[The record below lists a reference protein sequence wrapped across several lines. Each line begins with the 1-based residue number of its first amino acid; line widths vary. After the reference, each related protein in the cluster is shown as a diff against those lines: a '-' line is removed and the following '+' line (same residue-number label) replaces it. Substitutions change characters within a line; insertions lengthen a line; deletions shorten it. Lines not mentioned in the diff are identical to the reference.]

1 MQLITFRRQGV
12 SFNDIAIALNKTVRG
27 VAQKYIKLMPPSNSP
42 SKAKKSS
49 TVEFTEEMKIS
60 TLSAVASAKTEFWAG
75 IAKRV
80 GHGATGAQC
89 EQVWN
94 DEVRNRR

>member
-1 MQLITFRRQGV
+1 M
-12 SFNDIAIALNKTVRG
+12 SFNDIATALNRTVRG
-27 VAQKYIKLMPPSNSP
+27 VAQKYDKLMPSGSP

-49 TVEFTEEMKIS
+49 TTEFTEEMKIS
-60 TLSAVASAKTEFWAG
+60 TLSAVASAKTDFWAG

-89 EQVWN
+89 EQAWN
-94 DEVRNRR
+94 EEVRNRK